1 MEVSVTRGRLNGTSP
16 KCGTAWDKKTLSN
29 LETRLKAW
37 TSRSPQKKCVR
48 ICLSDLLGQTHT
60 DILLWLRRYGQP
72 FVAHSWVASGW
83 LYLSQF
89 RFQQGTEGASGKG
102 GCAVRKIIRTSI
114 VKPSVWCG
122 YADFLSA
129 MPPVPM
135 TDPYHVRV
143 NHQHG
148 FTCAKKNDKK
158 RKRQDPV
165 KVPLSHSHERAC
177 PLADCL
183 NESLGFKSG
192 HSFRI
197 CHSREVVVWTC
208 FSQRLSDAN
217 THFYGRTVTNKSRNR
232 AQNAEKRVILW
243 RTRIKSAPLQ

>member
-1 MEVSVTRGRLNGTSP
+1 MEHLQNAELHEIRKRSLTWRLAWKREPAEAHKRSVSVYAYPTCSNRHIRTFFSGFGGT
-16 KCGTAWDKKTLSN
+16 DN
-29 LETRLKAW
+29 
-37 TSRSPQKKCVR
+37 
-48 ICLSDLLGQTHT
+48 
-60 DILLWLRRYGQP
+60 LLWLTREWQVVGCTYP
-72 FVAHSWVASGW
+72 CSAFNKKKD
-83 LYLSQF
+83 
-89 RFQQGTEGASGKG
+89 KG

-165 KVPLSHSHERAC
+165 KVPLSHSHER
-177 PLADCL
+177 
-183 NESLGFKSG
+183 
-192 HSFRI
+192 
-197 CHSREVVVWTC
+197 VV
-208 FSQRLSDAN
+208 RLPI
-217 THFYGRTVTNKSRNR
+217 V
-232 AQNAEKRVILW
+232 
-243 RTRIKSAPLQ
+243 

>member
-1 MEVSVTRGRLNGTSP
+1 MPVYAYPTCSDRHIRTFFSGFGGTDNLLWLTRERQVVGCTYYKSALNE
-16 KCGTAWDKKTLSN
+16 KKDKEGTAWKR
-29 LETRLKAW
+29 EQAEA
-37 TSRSPQKKCVR
+37 PQKKCVR

-60 DILLWLRRYGQP
+60 DILLRLRRYGQP

-165 KVPLSHSHERAC
+165 KVPLSHSHER
-177 PLADCL
+177 
-183 NESLGFKSG
+183 
-192 HSFRI
+192 
-197 CHSREVVVWTC
+197 VV
-208 FSQRLSDAN
+208 RLPI
-217 THFYGRTVTNKSRNR
+217 V
-232 AQNAEKRVILW
+232 
-243 RTRIKSAPLQ
+243 

>member
-1 MEVSVTRGRLNGTSP
+1 MEHLQNAELHEIRKRSLTWRLAWKREPAEAHKRSVSVYAYPTCSDRHIRTFFSDFGSTDNLLWLTREWQVVGCTYPCSAFN
-16 KCGTAWDKKTLSN
+16 KKKYREDRVWKREQT
-29 LETRLKAW
+29 EA
-37 TSRSPQKKCVR
+37 PQKKCVR

-60 DILLWLRRYGQP
+60 DILLRLRRYGQP

-83 LYLSQF
+83 LHLSLF
-89 RFQQGTEGASGKG
+89 RFQQETKGASGKG
-102 GCAVRKIIRTSI
+102 VCAVRKIIRTSI

-165 KVPLSHSHERAC
+165 KVPLSHSHER
-177 PLADCL
+177 
-183 NESLGFKSG
+183 
-192 HSFRI
+192 
-197 CHSREVVVWTC
+197 VV
-208 FSQRLSDAN
+208 RLPI
-217 THFYGRTVTNKSRNR
+217 V
-232 AQNAEKRVILW
+232 
-243 RTRIKSAPLQ
+243 

>member
-1 MEVSVTRGRLNGTSP
+1 M
-16 KCGTAWDKKTLSN
+16 
-29 LETRLKAW
+29 KAW
-37 TSRSPQKKCVR
+37 KAEAPQKKYAR

-60 DILLWLRRYGQP
+60 DILLRLRRYEQP

-89 RFQQGTEGASGKG
+89 RFQQETKGASGKG

-135 TDPYHVRV
+135 TGPYHVRV

-165 KVPLSHSHERAC
+165 KVPLSHSHER
-177 PLADCL
+177 
-183 NESLGFKSG
+183 
-192 HSFRI
+192 
-197 CHSREVVVWTC
+197 VV
-208 FSQRLSDAN
+208 RLPI
-217 THFYGRTVTNKSRNR
+217 V
-232 AQNAEKRVILW
+232 
-243 RTRIKSAPLQ
+243 

>member
-1 MEVSVTRGRLNGTSP
+1 MEHLQNAELHEKRKRTLTWRIAWKREQAEAPQRSMPVYAYPTCSDRHIRTIFSGFGGVDNLLWLTRERQVVGCTYPCSTFN
-16 KCGTAWDKKTLSN
+16 KKKYREDRVWKREQT
-29 LETRLKAW
+29 EA
-37 TSRSPQKKCVR
+37 PQKKCVR

-60 DILLWLRRYGQP
+60 DILLRLRRYGQP

-83 LYLSQF
+83 LYLSLF
-89 RFQQGTEGASGKG
+89 RFQQETKGASGKG

-143 NHQHG
+143 NHQHC

-165 KVPLSHSHERAC
+165 KVPLSHSHER
-177 PLADCL
+177 
-183 NESLGFKSG
+183 
-192 HSFRI
+192 
-197 CHSREVVVWTC
+197 VV
-208 FSQRLSDAN
+208 RLPI
-217 THFYGRTVTNKSRNR
+217 V
-232 AQNAEKRVILW
+232 
-243 RTRIKSAPLQ
+243 

>member
-1 MEVSVTRGRLNGTSP
+1 MRKLHEKRKRPLTWRLAWKREQAETPQKKYARICLSDLLGQTHTDILLRLRRYRQPFVAHSWVASGWLYITIPLSTKWKRDRGN
-16 KCGTAWDKKTLSN
+16 
-29 LETRLKAW
+29 RLKAW
-37 TSRSPQKKCVR
+37 KAEAPQKKCVR

-60 DILLWLRRYGQP
+60 DILLRLRRYGQP

-165 KVPLSHSHERAC
+165 KVPLSHSHER
-177 PLADCL
+177 
-183 NESLGFKSG
+183 
-192 HSFRI
+192 
-197 CHSREVVVWTC
+197 VV
-208 FSQRLSDAN
+208 RLPI
-217 THFYGRTVTNKSRNR
+217 V
-232 AQNAEKRVILW
+232 
-243 RTRIKSAPLQ
+243 

>member
-60 DILLWLRRYGQP
+60 DILLRLRLYGQP

-89 RFQQGTEGASGKG
+89 RFQQETKGASGKG
-102 GCAVRKIIRTSI
+102 GCAVRKRIRTSI

-135 TDPYHVRV
+135 ADPYHVRV

-148 FTCAKKNDKK
+148 FTCDKRNYKK
-158 RKRQDPV
+158 
-165 KVPLSHSHERAC
+165 E
-177 PLADCL
+177 
-183 NESLGFKSG
+183 
-192 HSFRI
+192 
-197 CHSREVVVWTC
+197 
-208 FSQRLSDAN
+208 
-217 THFYGRTVTNKSRNR
+217 
-232 AQNAEKRVILW
+232 
-243 RTRIKSAPLQ
+243 

>member
-1 MEVSVTRGRLNGTSP
+1 MEVSVTRGRLNGTSS
-16 KCGTAWDKKTLSN
+16 KCGTAWEKKTYSN
-29 LETRLKAW
+29 LENRLKAW
-37 TSRSPQKKCVR
+37 TSRSPTKKYAR

-60 DILLWLRRYGQP
+60 DILLRLQWCRQP

-83 LYLSQF
+83 LYLFQF
-89 RFQQGTEGASGKG
+89 RFQQETKGASGKG

-135 TDPYHVRV
+135 TGPYHVRV

-148 FTCAKKNDKK
+148 FTCAKKNNKK

-165 KVPLSHSHERAC
+165 KLPLSHSHER
-177 PLADCL
+177 
-183 NESLGFKSG
+183 
-192 HSFRI
+192 
-197 CHSREVVVWTC
+197 VV
-208 FSQRLSDAN
+208 RLPI
-217 THFYGRTVTNKSRNR
+217 V
-232 AQNAEKRVILW
+232 
-243 RTRIKSAPLQ
+243 

>member
-1 MEVSVTRGRLNGTSP
+1 MRKLHEKRKRPLTWRL
-16 KCGTAWDKKTLSN
+16 AWKREQA
-29 LETRLKAW
+29 ET
-37 TSRSPQKKCVR
+37 PQKKYARICLSDLLGQTHTDILLRLRRYRQPFVAHSWVASGWLYLLQFRFQQNEKETEGTDWKREQAEAPQEKCVR

-60 DILLWLRRYGQP
+60 DILLRLRRYGQP
-72 FVAHSWVASGW
+72 FVAHLWAASGW

-89 RFQQGTEGASGKG
+89 RFQQGTKGTSGKG
-102 GCAVRKIIRTSI
+102 GCAVRKRIRTSI

-165 KVPLSHSHERAC
+165 KVPLSHSHER
-177 PLADCL
+177 
-183 NESLGFKSG
+183 
-192 HSFRI
+192 
-197 CHSREVVVWTC
+197 VV
-208 FSQRLSDAN
+208 RLPI
-217 THFYGRTVTNKSRNR
+217 V
-232 AQNAEKRVILW
+232 
-243 RTRIKSAPLQ
+243 